1 MAKMATGYGDVA
13 VSTGSSTPQRP
24 WLTTPP
30 AVGYGPT
37 VTGSVP
43 FAPSL

>member
-1 MAKMATGYGDVA
+1 MATGYGDVA
-13 VSTGSSTPQRP
+13 VATGSSSTPRRP

-30 AVGYGPT
+30 AAGYGPT

>member
-1 MAKMATGYGDVA
+1 MATSYGDVA
-13 VSTGSSTPQRP
+13 VATGSSTPAAAVADHA
-24 WLTTPP
+24 P
-30 AVGYGPT
+30 AAGYAPT